1 MALDRV
7 YIISDALR
15 VKIMNSHIQMVKDKP
30 FYMAPGTSYDGVCE
44 ILDFWKLQAVAY
56 RMIDPQ

>member
-1 MALDRV
+1 M
-7 YIISDALR
+7 YISSDALH
-15 VKIMNSHIQMVKDKP
+15 VKIMNSHIQMAKDKP

-56 RMIDPQ
+56 QMIHT